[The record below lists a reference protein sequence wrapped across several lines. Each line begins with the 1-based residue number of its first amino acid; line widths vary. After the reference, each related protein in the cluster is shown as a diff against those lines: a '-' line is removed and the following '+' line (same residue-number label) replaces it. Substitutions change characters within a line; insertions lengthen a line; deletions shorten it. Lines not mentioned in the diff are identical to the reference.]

1 MLLHKTFLQTLTTGN
16 LKFQINLKS
25 NLLNFV
31 TKVLDIINGNID
43 ALYIIK

>member
-1 MLLHKTFLQTLTTGN
+1 MFLNKTFLQTLTN
-16 LKFQINLKS
+16 LKFQINLTS

-43 ALYIIK
+43 ALDIIK